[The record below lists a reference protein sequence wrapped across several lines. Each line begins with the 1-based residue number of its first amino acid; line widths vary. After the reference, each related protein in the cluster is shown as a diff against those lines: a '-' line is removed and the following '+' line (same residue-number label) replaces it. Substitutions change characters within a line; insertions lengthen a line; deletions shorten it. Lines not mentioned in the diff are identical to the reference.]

1 MSLLANP
8 VIWSVLILM
17 GLSLARMNVVLALLC
32 AALVA
37 GLGSGLD
44 LTATLSAFSSGLG
57 GGANIAL
64 SYALLGAFAV
74 AIARSGITEW
84 LAGRIIARLGGTP
97 AP

>member
-44 LTATLSAFSSGLG
+44 LTATLSAFSGGLG

-64 SYALLGAFAV
+64 SYALLGA
-74 AIARSGITEW
+74 ARRHRNNCGESALCYSPYCW
-84 LAGRIIARLGGTP
+84 QRQ
-97 AP
+97 